1 MLRRKSLIVLNL
13 EEREGD
19 RQRQRNVGN
28 SNMQVSRI
36 KMPGDYI
43 PSYLGEPLAQEWK
56 EPGQMTLSNKAW
68 ASRVVLVVKNPPA
81 MQEM

>member
-1 MLRRKSLIVLNL
+1 
-13 EEREGD
+13 
-19 RQRQRNVGN
+19 
-28 SNMQVSRI
+28 
-36 KMPGDYI
+36 MPGDYI

-68 ASRVVLVVKNPPA
+68 ASRVVLVVKNLPA